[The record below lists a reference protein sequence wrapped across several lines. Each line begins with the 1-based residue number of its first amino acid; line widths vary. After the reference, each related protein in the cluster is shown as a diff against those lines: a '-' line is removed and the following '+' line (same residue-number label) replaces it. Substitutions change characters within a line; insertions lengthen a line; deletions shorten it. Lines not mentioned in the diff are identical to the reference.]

1 MGTIFF
7 QSVCVHIHKS
17 VAATTYRKASAIG
30 DHQLSSI
37 LEIRLRLTRNGLGMY
52 QCRCM
57 HWNTDTDST
66 DTDLTDGTDTLR
78 SVSLMT
84 LKYRD
89 QCHWWHWHTEI
100 SVTDDTETLRPV
112 SPLSLTHWDQCHRW
126 RWNTEI
132 GVTDDILTTHWNIP
146 RWLGM
151 YPCLYAL
158 KHWHWHTEIQC
169 FSVVGD
175 TDLSVSVSWVTP
187 ISVFQCRR
195 WRWSQCFSVTD
206 DTDLSVPVSLMTL
219 ISVSPTRLMSVS
231 LVVSIPTLIHPYR

>member
-1 MGTIFF
+1 MT
-7 QSVCVHIHKS
+7 
-17 VAATTYRKASAIG
+17 
-30 DHQLSSI
+30 
-37 LEIRLRLTRNGLGMY
+37 LTHWD
-52 QCRCM
+52 QCHRW
-57 HWNTDTDST
+57 HWNTKI
-66 DTDLTDGTDTLR
+66 G
-78 SVSLMT
+78 
-84 LKYRD
+84 
-89 QCHWWHWHTEI
+89 
-100 SVTDDTETLRPV
+100 VTDDTETLRPV

-175 TDLSVSVSWVTP
+175 TDLSVSVSSVTP

-219 ISVSPTRLMSVS
+219 ISVFQCHQWHWCRFPQWSVYRHWYIPNMHQVFFDFFLRILS
-231 LVVSIPTLIHPYR
+231 LQENISL

>member
-100 SVTDDTETLRPV
+100 SVTDDTEILR
-112 SPLSLTHWDQCHRW
+112 S
-126 RWNTEI
+126 
-132 GVTDDILTTHWNIP
+132 
-146 RWLGM
+146 
-151 YPCLYAL
+151 
-158 KHWHWHTEIQC
+158 
-169 FSVVGD
+169 
-175 TDLSVSVSWVTP
+175 
-187 ISVFQCRR
+187 
-195 WRWSQCFSVTD
+195 
-206 DTDLSVPVSLMTL
+206 VSLMTL
-219 ISVSPTRLMSVS
+219 KHWHTAISVTDDAETLRSVSPTTYWRHIETS
-231 LVVSIPTLIHPYR
+231 PDD